1 MRIFVLEKMRFSI
14 KTAPPIIDR
23 WTILHLPRRKD
34 RMPLAL
40 SNAERLGV
48 PRDIV
53 GFWDAKDADDF
64 ESTEAIIASAVADGF
79 EAFENVDP
87 NARFPGRICQTW
99 NVCRF
104 LRDLANRDVVE
115 MFIHDGMLM
124 SYVDIAPLG
133 FFPDFQWF
141 CECVEACQAQSAPFQ
156 LLVIGDI
163 HAHFPIAPIAC
174 GSCIFR
180 GIGHESNSVRI
191 YSSLGA
197 KSVLKR
203 IQHRLHRG
211 VYEADIMFREDE
223 VDGEKFE
230 SYWSPP
236 GSYTLLYQQLAM
248 DMPADYLGS
257 NTVDWKAHT
266 GQYENLFERWQK

>member
-1 MRIFVLEKMRFSI
+1 MRFSI
-14 KTAPPIIDR
+14 KTTAQPASPIINR
-23 WTILHLPRRKD
+23 WTILHLPKRKD

-53 GFWDAKDADDF
+53 RFWDAKDADDF
-64 ESTEAIIASAVADGF
+64 ENTEAIIASAIQDGF

-87 NARFPGRICQTW
+87 NAKFPGRICQTW

-104 LRDLANRDVVE
+104 LRDLANRGGVE
-115 MFIHDGMLM
+115 MFIHDGMLI
-124 SYVDIAPLG
+124 SYLDIAPLG

-141 CECVEACQAQSAPFQ
+141 CECVEACQAQTDPFQ
-156 LLVIGDI
+156 LLVVGDI
-163 HAHFPIAPIAC
+163 HAHFPIEPIAPS
-174 GSCIFR
+174 SCVSK
-180 GIGHESNSVRI
+180 GIGHESNSIRI

-197 KSVLKR
+197 KSVLER
-203 IQHRLHRG
+203 IQHRLRRG

-223 VDGEKFE
+223 SDGEKFE

-236 GSYTLLYQQLAM
+236 GAYTLLYQQLAM
-248 DMPADYLGS
+248 DMPSQYLGS
-257 NTVDWKAHT
+257 NTVDWNAQTGRYKAI
-266 GQYENLFERWQK
+266 FDRWQQ